1 MTGDTVFG
9 ITAGRHLHPHPTPVT
24 QLETMMK
31 QMMRVI
37 TQELAELLASVEK
50 MSLVVLTDRIKV
62 DITKKELRTTISPL
76 KYHRKVAKLRVAPQ

>member
-9 ITAGRHLHPHPTPVT
+9 IAAGRHLHPHPTPVT
-24 QLETMMK
+24 QLETMMNK
-31 QMMRVI
+31 MMRVI

-62 DITKKELRTTISPL
+62 EITKKELRTTISPL